1 MCTPLKIVEKAINSF
16 NEDENELYLIEH
28 GLNERCICAR
38 LALHITNV
46 LPGTHYCD
54 YVADVEYNRNAAN
67 IKDEKHFKTI
77 EANSKTKGTGRIIV
91 DLIVHKRG
99 ENPDYNLIYIEM
111 KKPSSNKAGISTD
124 EERLCYLTC
133 QASDYKYKLGVM
145 VIVDKANRELK
156 IKCIAED
163 GSTRSYC
170 NSMNE

>member
-145 VIVDKANRELK
+145 VIIDEANTKLK
-156 IKCIAED
+156 IKSIAEN
-163 GSTRSYC
+163 GQIIEKAPP
-170 NSMNE
+170 NL